1 MIGLSTAWFSETA
14 LDVGLWVE
22 TLQELGVAGLELEY
36 RVRESFSSSLRPKLV
51 QKGFKILSVHNYFP
65 FPEQYKH
72 LKPSGDLFLL
82 SSLDREEQEKAVV
95 YSIKT
100 IENAHDLEC
109 SAVVLHLGKVDM
121 KSYFPE
127 FCRFY
132 EYQKKGSSEMEEFV
146 SSVRAERKKKKQPY
160 LDTVCFSLDKLVRE
174 AEKREV
180 RLGVENR
187 YYFHEIPNREELG
200 IILDRFDGAPVFHW
214 HDVGHGFVQ
223 EQLGYESHK
232 ELLERYGH
240 RLLGVHLHDSNG
252 YADHQAPGMGKV
264 DFAWLKQYVN
274 DETVKILEIHP
285 HVGLEAIKEGH
296 NLLKELGY

>member
-14 LDVGLWVE
+14 LDVDRWL
-22 TLQELGVAGLELEY
+22 TTIQELGVTGLELEY
-36 RVRESFSSSLRPKLV
+36 RVPESFFNRLRPKLV
-51 QKGFKILSVHNYFP
+51 EKGLKILSIHNFFP
-65 FPEQYKH
+65 FPEEYKH

-82 SSLDREEQEKAVV
+82 SSLDREEQEKAIA
-95 YSIKT
+95 YTIKT
-100 IENAHDLEC
+100 IQTAHDLEC

-121 KSYFPE
+121 DSYFPS

-132 EYQKKGSSEMEEFV
+132 EYQQMGSAEMEEFLA
-146 SSVRAERKKKKQPY
+146 SVRAERKKKQQPH
-160 LDTVCFSLDKLVRE
+160 LDRVCFSLDTLVRE

-187 YYFHEIPNREELG
+187 YYFHEIPNGEELG
-200 IILDRFDGAPVFHW
+200 IILDGFAGGPVYHW

-223 EQLGYESHK
+223 EQLGYEPHK
-232 ELLERYGH
+232 DLLERYGN

-264 DFAWLKQYVN
+264 DFKWLKDYVTE
-274 DETVKILEIHP
+274 ETVKILEIHP
-285 HVGLEAIKEGH
+285 HVDLEAIKEGRA
-296 NLLKELGY
+296 LLQGLGY